1 MEDYGSTVVDKAR
14 LITIKNYYS
23 KSSLTSQIIFNLFI
37 VLYLGYL
44 VFSEDEWYK
53 FSYSHHRLKI
63 ISAYDLA
70 KEINM
75 GLVNKLTKLC
85 NECNFTLEN
94 LPTKLFS
101 YMSGHSVTFKNLYQ
115 LETFFYLDN
124 FISRMDKSKVL
135 RFEDCVYDFTINKP
149 RPGMP
154 NDFSSTLTYGNKLR
168 AIVFFIGSGRNGKTT
183 LTNMLRLSLG
193 DYAATSN
200 VSLFLGKSVSVDKP
214 SPQMVDLNCARV
226 AICEEPDAH
235 SIAIT
240 GDTKAITGNVGFIKT
255 RTLYKDVQAVSVDLL
270 PIINTNDKLTI
281 SNLDNA
287 LIDRILVIP
296 FTQRFINKMNIS
308 VLSSTQNINNPSIKR
323 ANTRW
328 QDDYT
333 TLEIPKSV
341 INATKSFIMCSD
353 HIARFLE
360 NNIIDKID
368 NHAIPIDELYT
379 VYKNW
384 FKQYVSTCSVFYSL
398 EDFRMDLIKYS
409 IRIRNLSSNSNS
421 DSDSKKTVESI
432 IGYRFI

>member
-1 MEDYGSTVVDKAR
+1 MEDYGSMVVDKAR

-23 KSSLTSQIIFNLFI
+23 KSSLTSQIIFNIFI

-53 FSYSHHRLKI
+53 FSYSRHGWEI

-85 NECNFTLEN
+85 NECNFKLEN

-115 LETFFYLDN
+115 
-124 FISRMDKSKVL
+124 
-135 RFEDCVYDFTINKP
+135 FEDCVYDFTINKP

-154 NDFSSTLTYGNKLR
+154 KDFFRLKSTNYNFHSENKNKVKEVKEFFEDIFVDKELIQYVLKILTSTLTYDNKLR
-168 AIVFFIGSGRNGKTT
+168 AIVFFIGSCSRNGKTT
-183 LTNMLRLSLG
+183 LTNMLRLSLWRLCCN
-193 DYAATSN
+193 SKCFFN
-200 VSLFLGKSVSVDKP
+200 CKENRLVLIKP

-226 AICEEPDAH
+226 AICEEPDAR

-255 RTLYKDVQAVSVDLL
+255 RTLYKDVQAISVDLL

-296 FTQRFINKMNIS
+296 FTQQFINKMNIS
-308 VLSSTQNINNPSIKR
+308 
-323 ANTRW
+323 
-328 QDDYT
+328 DYT
-333 TLEIPKSV
+333 SLEIPESV
-341 INATKSFIMCSD
+341 VNATKSFIMRSD

-360 NNIIDKID
+360 KNIDIVDKND
-368 NHAIPIDELYT
+368 NYAIPIDELYT

-384 FKQYVSTCSVFYSL
+384 FKQYVSTRSVFL
-398 EDFRMDLIKYS
+398 
-409 IRIRNLSSNSNS
+409 
-421 DSDSKKTVESI
+421 
-432 IGYRFI
+432 